1 MKMKKLFLLFIVC
14 CLWGIC
20 EGKALEAQNA
30 HIKVTLLPHLGTGRA
45 HNGCVFATF
54 RCTNRTAQT
63 LPLEIILNGERY
75 RDPHNLQL
83 SRKVY
88 LPGLSTSEISL
99 TAPQLGRYFSI
110 MDFKAVSES
119 GVIVSTSGSFSYNNG
134 NGVASPAF
142 RPDIFEYLFTDFR
155 KAPMPVK
162 EWPAD
167 SRAYSNPGTIVLD
180 STDELPQKVKEA
192 LRLAAARGGRII
204 VLVMGNAPWPEYA
217 GVERK
222 GKPFVE
228 NIGFGEWVVLRSQA
242 VDSNPKW
249 KEFVN
254 KKHSAGKRN
263 KWDRAYRNIKWQESD
278 VLHYLTS
285 APFRKSSVSAPSL
298 PVPPIPLGM
307 LTAIMCCFVAIIGPV
322 NYCWLKKYD
331 RALWCLVTIPLLSL
345 FFTGAV
351 ITCVF
356 VKEGFDAKSKGVVKT
371 FLDQRTG
378 LIAAAGGFSLY
389 SPRSVGEFRFN
400 SDDLLEF
407 ENPGKVQGFADREYV
422 FAPSLLKTRMV
433 LRYKARRSGYC
444 SEKLVVTEK
453 KDGIEVVNGLGVKL
467 DSLYVSDSKGAFFK
481 LTAPLEAGAR
491 ALLQPVRTLPENAGH
506 LAKNCYVAH
515 TSEPFYLKP
524 GVRAQ
529 QREFSQTIN
538 GRWK

>member
-1 MKMKKLFLLFIVC
+1 MKKLFLLLTGFCI
-14 CLWGIC
+14 WGIC
-20 EGKALEAQNA
+20 EAKVLEVQDA
-30 HIKVTLLPHLGTGRA
+30 HIKVTLLPRLGNSRCGEG
-45 HNGCVFATF
+45 NVFATF

-63 LPLEIILNGERY
+63 LPLEIILNGGRY

-99 TAPQLGRYFSI
+99 TAPQVGRYFSN
-110 MDFKAVSES
+110 MNFKAVSDS
-119 GVIVSTSGSFSYNNG
+119 NVIVSTSGSFSYNNS
-134 NGVASPAF
+134 NGIASPAF
-142 RPDIFEYLFTDFR
+142 RPDVFEYLFHNFQ

-180 STDELPQKVKEA
+180 STDELPKKVKEA

-242 VDSNPKW
+242 VDSNHKW

-278 VLHYLTS
+278 VLHYLNS

-356 VKEGFDAKSKGVVKT
+356 VKEGFDTKSKGVIKT

-407 ENPGKVQGFADREYV
+407 ENPGKVQGVADKEYI
-422 FAPSLLKTRMV
+422 FAPALLKTRMV

-467 DSLYVSDSKGAFFK
+467 DSLFVADSKGAFFK
-481 LTAPLEAGAR
+481 LTAPLAPGAR
-491 ALLQPVRTLPENAGH
+491 ARLQPVSTLPEDAGR
-506 LAKNCYVAH
+506 LAKNCYYAQ

-529 QREFSQTIN
+529 QREFTQTIN